1 MVQFLVII
9 NTHIGTYNSYI
20 YIMSYALDASRNTS
34 TILITPFHLTIS
46 PLFRPVIPLLIL
58 NFLSWRA
65 YSFLNLT
72 LPQQKELIRSL
83 CDLALYS
90 RHFIGFPM

>member
-1 MVQFLVII
+1 MGVSPLTGTMYETDLPFL
-9 NTHIGTYNSYI
+9 
-20 YIMSYALDASRNTS
+20 ASKHTS